1 MKKLNKKG
9 FTIVE
14 LVIVIAVIA
23 ILAAVLIPVFSNVI
37 EKANNSNITQEV
49 NSALKVILAEENG
62 QLSYSSTYVFIY
74 KDGNT
79 TKYFKYDYDKKQIVG
94 IVATNIPGYF
104 DATKIF
110 TADANDVVWTK
121 DAAMV
126 SEVKGAF
133 REATPAL
140 TPTIIPDLN
149 NVLVYKHVPNT

>member
-1 MKKLNKKG
+1 MKRLNKKG

-49 NSALKVILAEENG
+49 NAALKLILAEENG

-74 KDGNT
+74 KDENT
-79 TKYFKYDYDKKQIVG
+79 VKYFKYDHDMKKIVE

-110 TADANDVVWTK
+110 TADANDVVWVE

-126 SEVKGAF
+126 SDVKGAF
-133 REATPAL
+133 AQANPAL
-140 TPTIIPDLN
+140 TPTINTDLN
-149 NVLVYKHVPNT
+149 NVLVYKHVPN

>member
-1 MKKLNKKG
+1 MKKTNKKG

-49 NSALKVILAEENG
+49 NSALKVILSEENG
-62 QLSYSSTYVFIY
+62 QLSYSATYVFIY

-79 TKYFKYDYDKKQIVG
+79 TKYFKYDHDAKKIVE

-104 DATKIF
+104 DANKIF
-110 TADANDVVWTK
+110 TADANDVVWVK
-121 DAAMV
+121 DATMV
-126 SEVKGAF
+126 SAVKGSF
-133 REATPAL
+133 KEATPAL
-140 TPTIIPDLN
+140 TPTLNTDLN
-149 NVLVYKHVPNT
+149 NVLVYKHVPN